1 MTRLL
6 LPAVVVGLLAQVIP
20 AAGQAPKVVTRES
33 TLTATVD
40 RIDRMS
46 RVVTFRADAGH
57 TIQSVYVDPEV
68 KEFDN
73 VRVGD
78 VVTVRYVESAIVQ
91 VLRPN
96 AKPSMERDTTKE
108 ARQAG
113 EDQVIAQSK
122 AVVTID
128 RIDTQALL
136 VSYRRQDGTRV
147 VSAVVDKAL
156 LTGLRP
162 GDRVEIT
169 ATRERAVEIQ
179 RKKP

>member
-6 LPAVVVGLLAQVIP
+6 LPAVVIGLLAQVIP
-20 AAGQAPKVVTRES
+20 AVGQPPKVVTRES

-40 RIDRMS
+40 RIDKLS
-46 RVVTFRADAGH
+46 RVVTFRADSN
-57 TIQSVYVDPEV
+57 TVQSVYVDPEV
-68 KEFDN
+68 KEFDD

-78 VVTVRYVESAIVQ
+78 VVTVRYVESVIVQ

-96 AKPSMERDTTKE
+96 AKPSMERDTTGE
-108 ARQAG
+108 ARKAG

-122 AVVTID
+122 AVVTIEK
-128 RIDTQALL
+128 IDTQALL
-136 VSYRRQDGTRV
+136 VSYRRQDGVRA
-147 VSAVVDKAL
+147 VSNVVDKAL

-169 ATRERAVEIQ
+169 ATRERAVAIQ

>member
-6 LPAVVVGLLAQVIP
+6 LPAVVIGLVAQMINV
-20 AAGQAPKVVTRES
+20 AGQTPKVVTRES
-33 TLTATVD
+33 TFTATVD
-40 RIDRMS
+40 RIDRLS
-46 RVVTFRADAGH
+46 RVVTFRAEGH
-57 TIQSVYVDPEV
+57 TIQSIYVDPEV

-73 VRVGD
+73 VGVGD

-96 AKPSMERDTTKE
+96 AKPSMERDTTAE
-108 ARQAG
+108 ARKAG

-128 RIDTQALL
+128 KIDTQALL
-136 VSYRRQDGTRV
+136 VSYRRQDGVRV